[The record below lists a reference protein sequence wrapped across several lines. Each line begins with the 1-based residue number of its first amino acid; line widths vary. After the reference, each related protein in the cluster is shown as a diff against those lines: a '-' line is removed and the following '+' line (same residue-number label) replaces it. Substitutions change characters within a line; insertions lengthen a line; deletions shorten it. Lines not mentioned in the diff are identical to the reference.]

1 MLSNKLLLAA
11 ARHRTPK
18 SWQGQVTA
26 DMYRYTGDQ
35 FQSIEY
41 LYSSEKQQF
50 VEPGYGSLDPLLETV
65 KAAMQIAMIKITV
78 DTHTMLLENCR
89 LWFDNVPSNLRDGIR
104 FEKLSKIIIHSTTGG
119 EPFTISDV
127 QSCWDNIN
135 MCYDLFSEDLA
146 NWGYTNLTAG
156 STLDFPLEL
165 EWYE

>member
-11 ARHRTPK
+11 ARGRSVQ
-18 SWQGQVTA
+18 SWLGN
-26 DMYRYTGDQ
+26 
-35 FQSIEY
+35 
-41 LYSSEKQQF
+41 
-50 VEPGYGSLDPLLETV
+50 VECQLVKWDDPSLMFLYGSQASPWLTGGFGTLHPLLETV
-65 KAAMQIAMIKITV
+65 KADTQIAEVFISV
-78 DTHTMLLENCR
+78 DAATIFMTECYLY
-89 LWFDNVPSNLRDGIR
+89 FDNVPSLQYGIK

>member
-11 ARHRTPK
+11 ARGRAVQ
-18 SWQGQVTA
+18 SWSGNAICELVSW
-26 DMYRYTGDQ
+26 DPSLM
-35 FQSIEY
+35 F
-41 LYSSEKQQF
+41 LYSSRDSTWF
-50 VEPGYGSLDPLLETV
+50 IGSFGDLHPLLETV
-65 KAAMQIAMIKITV
+65 KADTQIAGVVISV
-78 DTHTMLLENCR
+78 DAATIFMTECYLY
-89 LWFDNVPSNLRDGIR
+89 FDNVPSNQQEGIK

-146 NWGYTNLTAG
+146 NWGYTNLTAD
-156 STLDFPLEL
+156 SYLEFTLEL

>member
-11 ARHRTPK
+11 ARGRAVQ
-18 SWQGQVTA
+18 SWLGN
-26 DMYRYTGDQ
+26 
-35 FQSIEY
+35 
-41 LYSSEKQQF
+41 
-50 VEPGYGSLDPLLETV
+50 VECELVKWDGPSLMFLYGSQASPWLSGGFGTLHPLLETV
-65 KAAMQIAMIKITV
+65 KADTQIAEVVISV
-78 DTHTMLLENCR
+78 DAATIFMTECYLY
-89 LWFDNVPSNLRDGIR
+89 FDNVPSLQYGIR
-104 FEKLSKIIIHSTTGG
+104 FEKLNKIIIHSTTGG

>member
-11 ARHRTPK
+11 ARGRSVQ
-18 SWQGQVTA
+18 SWLGN
-26 DMYRYTGDQ
+26 
-35 FQSIEY
+35 
-41 LYSSEKQQF
+41 
-50 VEPGYGSLDPLLETV
+50 VECELVKWDDPSLMFLYGSQASPWLTGGFGTLHPLLETV
-65 KAAMQIAMIKITV
+65 KADTQIAEVFISV
-78 DTHTMLLENCR
+78 DAATIFMTECYLY
-89 LWFDNVPSNLRDGIR
+89 FDNVPSLQYGIK

-146 NWGYTNLTAG
+146 NWGYTNLTAE
-156 STLDFPLEL
+156 TYLDFTLEL

>member
-11 ARHRTPK
+11 ARGRAVQ
-18 SWQGQVTA
+18 SWLGN
-26 DMYRYTGDQ
+26 
-35 FQSIEY
+35 
-41 LYSSEKQQF
+41 
-50 VEPGYGSLDPLLETV
+50 VECELVKWDDPSLMFLYGSPASPTGGFGTLHPLLETV
-65 KAAMQIAMIKITV
+65 KANTEISRVVISVNAATLFMTESY
-78 DTHTMLLENCR
+78 LY
-89 LWFDNVPSNLRDGIR
+89 FDNVSSPQFGIK

-135 MCYDLFSEDLA
+135 RGYDLFSEDLA

-156 STLDFPLEL
+156 STLGFTLEL

>member
-11 ARHRTPK
+11 ARGRSVQ
-18 SWQGQVTA
+18 SWLGN
-26 DMYRYTGDQ
+26 
-35 FQSIEY
+35 
-41 LYSSEKQQF
+41 
-50 VEPGYGSLDPLLETV
+50 VECQLVKWDDPSLMFLYGSQAYPWLTGGFGTLHPLLETV
-65 KAAMQIAMIKITV
+65 KADTQIAEVFISV
-78 DTHTMLLENCR
+78 DAATIFMTECYLY
-89 LWFDNVPSNLRDGIR
+89 FDNVPSLQYGIK

-146 NWGYTNLTAG
+146 NWGYTNLTAE
-156 STLDFPLEL
+156 TYLDFPLEL

>member
-11 ARHRTPK
+11 ARYRTPK
-18 SWQGQVTA
+18 SWQGQVTV
-26 DMYRYTGDQ
+26 DMYSYTGDQ

-50 VEPGYGSLDPLLETV
+50 VLPGYGSLDPLLETV
-65 KAAMQIAMIKITV
+65 KAGMQIAMIKITV

-146 NWGYTNLTAG
+146 NWGYTHLTAD
-156 STLDFPLEL
+156 SYLEFTLEL

>member
-11 ARHRTPK
+11 ARGRSVQ
-18 SWQGQVTA
+18 SWLGN
-26 DMYRYTGDQ
+26 
-35 FQSIEY
+35 
-41 LYSSEKQQF
+41 
-50 VEPGYGSLDPLLETV
+50 VECQLVKWDDPSLMFLYGSQASPWLTGGFGTLHPLLETV

-156 STLDFPLEL
+156 STLGFTLEL

>member
-11 ARHRTPK
+11 ARGRSVQ
-18 SWQGQVTA
+18 SWLGN
-26 DMYRYTGDQ
+26 
-35 FQSIEY
+35 
-41 LYSSEKQQF
+41 
-50 VEPGYGSLDPLLETV
+50 VECQLVKWDDPSLMFLYGSQASPWLTGGFGTLHPLLETV
-65 KAAMQIAMIKITV
+65 KADTQIAEVFISV
-78 DTHTMLLENCR
+78 DAATIFMTECYLY
-89 LWFDNVPSNLRDGIR
+89 FDNVPSLQYGIK

-146 NWGYTNLTAG
+146 NWGYTNLTAE
-156 STLDFPLEL
+156 TYLEFTLEL

>member
-11 ARHRTPK
+11 ARGRSVQ
-18 SWQGQVTA
+18 SWLGN
-26 DMYRYTGDQ
+26 
-35 FQSIEY
+35 
-41 LYSSEKQQF
+41 
-50 VEPGYGSLDPLLETV
+50 VECQLVKWDDPSLMFLYGSQASPWLTGGFGTLHPLLETV
-65 KAAMQIAMIKITV
+65 KADTQIAEVFISV
-78 DTHTMLLENCR
+78 DAATIFMTECYLY
-89 LWFDNVPSNLRDGIR
+89 FDNVPSLQYGIK

-156 STLDFPLEL
+156 STLGFTLEL

>member
-11 ARHRTPK
+11 ARGRSVQ
-18 SWQGQVTA
+18 SWLGN
-26 DMYRYTGDQ
+26 
-35 FQSIEY
+35 
-41 LYSSEKQQF
+41 
-50 VEPGYGSLDPLLETV
+50 VECQLVKWDDPSLMFLYGSQASPWLTGGFGTLHPLLETV
-65 KAAMQIAMIKITV
+65 KADTQIAEVFISV
-78 DTHTMLLENCR
+78 DAATIFMTECYLY
-89 LWFDNVPSNLRDGIR
+89 FDNVPSLQYGIK

-146 NWGYTNLTAG
+146 NWGYTNLTAE
-156 STLDFPLEL
+156 TYLDFPLEL